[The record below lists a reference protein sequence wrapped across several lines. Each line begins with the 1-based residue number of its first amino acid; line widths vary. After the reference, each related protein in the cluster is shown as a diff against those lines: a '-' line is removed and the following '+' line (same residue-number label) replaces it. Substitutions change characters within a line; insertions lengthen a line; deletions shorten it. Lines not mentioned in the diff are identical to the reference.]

1 MKESRTVKFEGAEAR
16 KRREDTHMKSSNE
29 VTQPPV
35 LKQVRLS
42 GFVTATQTS
51 PQIDLEQAVKREH
64 KENPA
69 ESDNVTGVIKTG
81 NPVFYSQRSI

>member
-16 KRREDTHMKSSNE
+16 KRREDTHMMKSSNE

-51 PQIDLEQAVKREH
+51 PQIALEQAVKRKH

-69 ESDNVTGVIKTG
+69 ESDIVTGVIKRG
-81 NPVFYSQRSI
+81 NPVFYSQR